1 LAVKHRGIEF
11 DIEEAVPSKW
21 CWTIHGNPEIG
32 QHITSGPDYRN
43 PAEAMIACV
52 CKINSELGAANDP

>member
-1 LAVKHRGIEF
+1 MKHRGIEF

-21 CWTIHGNPEIG
+21 CWTIHRNPKIG
-32 QHITSGPDYRN
+32 QNIASGPEYRN
-43 PAEAMIACV
+43 RAEAMIACV